1 MNRGIVYDGV
11 PSKEELASCPGVPS
25 EERMRQGRVDVIE
38 CVQEIPCNPCSFSCK
53 FNAITIGDEITNL
66 PHLNENKCTGC
77 GQCVANCPGLAI
89 TIIDKS
95 YSDKEVVIDFP
106 FEYLPLPQEHQVVD
120 AVNRYG
126 EVVCKGIIK
135 KVKQVKAYA
144 GTTVV
149 SMIIPIEFADEVR
162 SMKRLAR

>member
-38 CVQEIPCNPCSFSCK
+38 CVQEIPCNSCSFSCK
-53 FNAITIGDEITNL
+53 FN
-66 PHLNENKCTGC
+66 
-77 GQCVANCPGLAI
+77 AI

>member
-1 MNRGIVYDGV
+1 MVERGKIVNRGIVYDGV

-25 EERMRQGRVDVIE
+25 EERMRQGRV
-38 CVQEIPCNPCSFSCK
+38 
-53 FNAITIGDEITNL
+53 A
-66 PHLNENKCTGC
+66 
-77 GQCVANCPGLAI
+77 
-89 TIIDKS
+89 
-95 YSDKEVVIDFP
+95 VIDFP

-149 SMIIPIEFADEVR
+149 SMIIPIEFVDEVR

>member
-25 EERMRQGRVDVIE
+25 EERMRQGRVAVIE

-53 FNAITIGDEITNL
+53 FN
-66 PHLNENKCTGC
+66 
-77 GQCVANCPGLAI
+77 AI

-126 EVVCKGIIK
+126 EVVYKGIIK
-135 KVKQVKAYA
+135 KVKQVKAYV

>member
-25 EERMRQGRVDVIE
+25 EERMRQGRVAVIE
-38 CVQEIPCNPCSFSCK
+38 CVQEIPCNPCSFLCK
-53 FNAITIGDEITNL
+53 FN
-66 PHLNENKCTGC
+66 
-77 GQCVANCPGLAI
+77 AI

-126 EVVCKGIIK
+126 EVVYKGIIK
-135 KVKQVKAYA
+135 KVKQVKAYV

>member
-1 MNRGIVYDGV
+1 MISQLVH
-11 PSKEELASCPGVPS
+11 EFL
-25 EERMRQGRVDVIE
+25 
-38 CVQEIPCNPCSFSCK
+38 F
-53 FNAITIGDEITNL
+53 L
-66 PHLNENKCTGC
+66 HLLLLHS
-77 GQCVANCPGLAI
+77 PGLAI

-95 YSDKEVVIDFP
+95 YSDKEAVIDFP

-135 KVKQVKAYA
+135 KVKQVKAYV

>member
-1 MNRGIVYDGV
+1 M
-11 PSKEELASCPGVPS
+11 PS
-25 EERMRQGRVDVIE
+25 EERMRQGRVAVIE

-66 PHLNENKCTGC
+66 PHLNVN
-77 GQCVANCPGLAI
+77 
-89 TIIDKS
+89 
-95 YSDKEVVIDFP
+95 VIDIP

-126 EVVCKGIIK
+126 EVVYKGIIK
-135 KVKQVKAYA
+135 KVKQVKAYV